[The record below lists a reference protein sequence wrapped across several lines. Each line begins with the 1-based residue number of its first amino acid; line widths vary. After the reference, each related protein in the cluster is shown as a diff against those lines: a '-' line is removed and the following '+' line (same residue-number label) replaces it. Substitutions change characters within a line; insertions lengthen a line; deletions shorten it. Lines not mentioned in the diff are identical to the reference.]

1 MKEKILKFLVKH
13 KYLTNTIL
21 LAIMEIPVT
30 AIFVLIAWNNYGNA
44 TTQSIITIIC
54 ILLQLAIVIAI
65 TNIMVKIENE
75 YDKNVKK

>member
-30 AIFVLIAWNNYGNA
+30 AIFVLIAWNNYGNIII
-44 TTQSIITIIC
+44 QSVITIIC
-54 ILLQLAIVIAI
+54 VLLQLVIVIAI
-65 TNIMVKIENE
+65 TNIIVKIENE
-75 YDKNVKK
+75 CGNIVKK

>member
-21 LAIMEIPVT
+21 LVIMEIPVT